1 MLKSSYKS
9 SSTNSLYEF
18 AEELS
23 SFDATNAKKKKELS
37 AQTKTDTLTYSMEF
51 PTNAH
56 AHTHNT
62 DVYDIVD

>member
-23 SFDATNAKKKKELS
+23 SFNKDNNSKQSSKNKDKPYIHKETNG
-37 AQTKTDTLTYSMEF
+37 TDFTEK
-51 PTNAH
+51 
-56 AHTHNT
+56 
-62 DVYDIVD
+62 